1 MGVRGLTRYCRQN
14 EAKTSVEELDLH
26 DVTLA
31 VDFVGFLYYLCE
43 ELFSETNA
51 SPSWLLLGGCTLR
64 LERYVD
70 TWIKRL
76 RERKD
81 RALQKAEQIEQLGQS
96 LEKTLTINTVSSIG
110 QGQTVAV
117 ALEAAPSPQQ
127 KGKVARTLLQ
137 TNGRFPF
144 AREKLRGV
152 LKKHGIGIKTR
163 VERPMKNWAICAENA
178 GILYPTDA
186 ASQRFDP
193 LASIPGLEDKSLDDL
208 QAPARRLSYLV
219 LDTPVVEEG
228 TVRSCVQVHVA
239 PLEFLRPLISV
250 PIQGR
255 GANAVERMFRSLMCV
270 LLYGDPSGKKP
281 KAGQLAGMLGGK
293 DKKGVA
299 VKNIVYALLVL
310 WKQDRT
316 YLTNAS
322 LLDDRLLELL
332 LVASLISF
340 AVDSS
345 KRKTTDG
352 DLVVFDEQLLNM
364 EIYSVVGGYLETLKQ
379 LHQLRLL
386 LGSKLPA
393 NSGCATYFSG
403 EIFVKVC
410 HTLMQSG
417 SSSPKAGKSTKS
429 ASGLSRREVESVMEA
444 FAEISNKISFGLTTP
459 KRLGTD
465 SAVRE
470 GAGYI
475 PEPKTEPKKPVSLKG
490 MMKTL
495 PVFAHR
501 EEILENVAANQL
513 TIIQGET
520 GCGKSTSVPQF
531 LYDSWARDKAAFDRP
546 VNIYVTQPR
555 RIAAIELANTV
566 ARMREGNEF
575 HEDGQQDEDYLRHHR
590 IHGGAHYSRS
600 RGADED
606 YAPGPGRSAR
616 AQYGCGPAAAI
627 AEASAEKSSPSSR
640 DHVCHMDAQIL
651 IKYLGKA
658 LSTRLVNR
666 KPLFV
671 GSKLYP
677 VTNVYLDELA
687 NWFPD
692 LWRHCQKE
700 MVLMRDQFRL
710 LSQSHQSANS
720 ELAKKAISKI
730 HEKQLIVIE
739 KMVGLLIE
747 GQRHQTGSQS
757 QCILIFLPVGAPTR
771 GVQASR
777 WESTKIILSTN
788 IAESSVTIPDVTHV
802 INCAIEKQIEMP
814 NAGSS
819 HAEVLV
825 DTWCSRASALQR
837 SGRAGRVMPG
847 TAFHLFSETFRDLC
861 MAEYNT
867 PELLRKPLDRIILQ
881 LKGQLNQFGV
891 PSALLRQA
899 LDAPDLSHIDGAY
912 KLLAA
917 FDAIDSDE
925 EEDSRL
931 TSAELSE
938 RNEEEPPGKAQARW
952 GMWSEPLS
960 IWLFYMETMS
970 EQRVNVK
977 RNLSGVFHKLSISA
991 RRYQTLNFLISD
1003 LCTRLISLSKGKSGE
1018 FEQLLDAKAV
1028 IMLTKLDAFAS
1039 SQRVDKKLLKFAR
1052 DTVAG
1057 KRDEVRILRFL
1068 IIQNF
1073 GEHLIGSTRDKPSK
1087 FADDDLNDTDR
1098 VDLKVNR
1105 EEAAEFKSLSN
1116 RDKATLFNQLSRSAN
1131 PMDELA
1137 ALAYDENTVSIY
1149 SYSTPR
1155 NQDEDEENC
1164 FSEVTKD
1171 TVERMSFPVSL
1182 VYYIRGEKFPVNL
1195 GMRPNSEERELA
1207 FKFRVGG
1214 SNACDLTWQ
1223 QQRNNVKA
1231 STGSRSLF
1239 SLPIRPLKTKTK
1251 KGTKEP
1257 KLLAV
1262 LCYYPIML
1270 LVTAPRYANIQ
1281 LHMDPKAGEILLVK
1295 VGAQDATFPRK
1306 MALKVEALA
1315 TINAVRAALSDA
1327 LNATVGARRVCVT
1340 DLLAL
1345 SSDSVFMTK
1354 ESKANAQQC
1363 TWQRLAM
1370 NKPDKAMLEE
1380 ERRRRAS
1387 RSSIWLNFKYLW
1399 QLLTLRTLSRDAS
1412 LRRKRCGIKRLGR
1425 CALWGLPT
1433 LLVSKRNGGWQ
1444 DSMPKETEFFNA
1456 ASVVDS
1462 SPIKTAETRGR
1473 SGSTSSAR
1481 YRVSSRPTNV
1491 LVPSSTD
1498 ASDPS
1503 SRSTEPR
1510 LSALLKRMSKNSA
1523 STETSGEPKN
1533 ARFTLTTDSVS
1544 PPKGSGATVGT
1555 PKLPQKLR
1563 QHVSRLRNQF
1573 ALGSNSAST
1582 RTLSLGDRAGKA
1594 PRLSI
1599 STASINSKRF
1609 SIAAAAAIQHS
1620 RRSNQFQQLQ
1630 VPKEDEKPAELV
1642 AEVFKRLQE
1651 PELTAA
1657 NPGTFH
1663 DLLRPLQSSLSCAFL
1678 NTGWSSDEED
1688 EAEQLFRQSE
1698 RENSRMLRVCCS
1710 IDNLMLSIGDQ
1721 AQEQKQPEAIIRGAT
1736 RDLQQQQLQ
1745 NELSGGVGGK
1755 VDGKEAQYAKEFL
1768 LEINERVGK
1777 LYEFAQCVFVN
1788 EVDGLRQ
1795 RITELEE
1802 GLAAAV
1808 LKNEQLQTEM
1818 RDLRDFYEQNNAN
1831 SVDSFTASSSDSRRP
1846 VLDNHSEDPAI
1857 SALSLPEIP
1866 GVNSEAGDDEGNALK
1881 QQCHELSRLLELAKQ
1896 EIRLSH
1902 HERDVHKARV
1912 AEVSSALFHDSE
1924 LGMLRNQ
1931 LQSEKKRVRVLERE
1945 NLTLREEQVTKLQS
1959 LEALQAAS
1967 LGSPATADSPSVGR
1981 QIRPSIDAASSTVV
1995 AQQQSVELR
2004 RDSPVESTLPMSEVT
2019 IDTQENQYNFTN
2031 SGITQPGVVQ
2041 DGAQASVNWFSRI
2054 VTPPPQAGCCREEE
2068 SKARKQGN
2076 VPTLKPPMRALS
2088 ARSAEGSGSRKATS
2102 KKRRPQSAAARFLVA
2117 VEAQNL
2123 LGSRGIG
2130 GDPTLGSSISS
2141 SSAGS
2146 PVTEPVSLSLIV
2158 FHFFLERCS
2167 REQDAVHELG
2177 QFVRCLH
2184 SVRSVSYNLELFC
2197 QFLEE
2202 TCSRQELCFFL
2213 WVCQAM
2219 DDTRLGIPY
2228 DKPLPSNYE
2237 GTDKQDETPTQFIC
2251 VLKATFLAR
2260 TIFRLLHFK
2269 VLCRPSTARK
2279 SRRRG
2284 KVKRNP
2290 TKGNTNSAPVSV
2302 IAPTSPSNSPKRKPR
2317 TRLGEL
2323 SAVLMVPQ
2331 TAYATASA
2339 VNVTDTGQV
2348 EQQVIPPH
2356 IAAQTALREIIEN
2369 NQGEPISLET
2379 FNNLLLTFAIAP
2391 SPKSWQRDWGLSISL
2406 QETNLQWERDQLR
2419 ALFIHLNHQEEVQQ
2433 RASEKLAKAEAVNDK
2448 VERPKAG
2455 EGDKKRPKMKL
2466 KRGKSRD
2473 RTTEANGGR
2482 SWRRSSDITFDGL
2495 FDALQRMRWLDSSKL
2510 RVDAL
2515 MEVTGVLPTKRL
2527 QSGGSLR
2534 GVKSTTKSR
2543 ASSVAIASPM
2553 VHAIREKWRVYAR
2566 HSLTLCNNDPN
2577 VFIRRHSQRLLHYV
2591 DQELVGLVSESDN
2604 DAAVDC
2610 VREFLAFAWRV
2621 AAKRSSKNGTTV
2633 LRQTCLTEIFLVCQ
2647 ALRPCIDSMSGY
2659 HGQFAPAVD
2668 KAAGED
2674 NTGILQRRSS
2684 NEAAV
2689 MKAHFIFLRYVSNE
2703 HQPVHKRQ
2711 RGEYSHRASLS
2722 TVLRGALQLLAQVP
2736 FHRWTSMMYEL
2747 ELVHPRNLPFVRLQA
2762 LFRSVVEAS
2771 FRPDSESPKT
2781 ITRTLLEAEEI
2792 AGRPGRI
2799 MAQFC
2804 RKILAPRAFA
2814 SENPLVERNFAA
2826 KLSCPLVGRA
2836 LLEHRSFLRTIFFFY
2851 AKQDE
2856 VAADERA
2863 ALEEQALIH
2872 VLQENGGRNARAED
2886 PESSA
2891 ADVSAALLQLHPGAD
2906 FQLEKTKRSS
2916 MSFGEF
2922 QTFLTAFDLL
2932 SSKVALA
2939 DAQQVFSSVM
2949 ALDNDDTLQLEFDEF
2964 AAAIVALAVHLDPS
2978 PFSLWHQ
2985 KLDRFATKL
2994 HRVWDTQNEGVTRD

>member
-76 RERKD
+76 RERKVRLVFITDPPQCFGGESHRKGHCLQD

-152 LKKHGIGIKTR
+152 LKKHGIGIKTASR
-163 VERPMKNWAICAENA
+163 EADEELGNLVRTGEAFAVLAEDSDFLAMSGVRYIPFGKLSFYEHGQNLEQMRIRA
-178 GILYPTDA
+178 RIFSSEMVAESLGLEVKQLVDLALLCGNDFTPLLDNEFDMATMLDFPVQRMQGYLYPTDA
-186 ASQRFDP
+186 ARYVADHMPILENPVLGQIEAKKKGFLRALFEIYRFYGHTAAFLKKFPMKIESILPTKKMKLYKKLIDIYDFPPMAIDILETEARGLSQRFDP

-255 GANAVERMFRSLMCV
+255 GANAVERMFRSLMFV
-270 LLYGDPSGKKP
+270 LLYGDPSGKNP

-386 LGSKLPA
+386 LG
-393 NSGCATYFSG
+393 T
-403 EIFVKVC
+403 
-410 HTLMQSG
+410 
-417 SSSPKAGKSTKS
+417 
-429 ASGLSRREVESVMEA
+429 
-444 FAEISNKISFGLTTP
+444 

-575 HEDGQQDEDYLRHHR
+575 HEDGQVGKVIGYRIGQKHMTSSKTKITYVTTGYMVERIIHDPEALIKITHLVLDEVHERSMDVDLLLLLLKLQLKNHHLRLV
-590 IHGGAHYSRS
+590 IM
-600 RGADED
+600 
-606 YAPGPGRSAR
+606 SAT
-616 AQYGCGPAAAI
+616 
-627 AEASAEKSSPSSR
+627 
-640 DHVCHMDAQIL
+640 MDAQIL

-757 QCILIFLPVGAPTR
+757 QCILIFLP
-771 GVQASR
+771 
-777 WESTKIILSTN
+777 
-788 IAESSVTIPDVTHV
+788 
-802 INCAIEKQIEMP
+802 
-814 NAGSS
+814 
-819 HAEVLV
+819 EVLV

-931 TSAELSE
+931 TRFGSFVCHLPLSLELCRLLMTGAYTVQDKTSQGESWPLLLNIVILVAILAVPDLFVMPSFYHAHSAQSYLKEMKKNL
-938 RNEEEPPGKAQARW
+938 QAKLKLDG

-1262 LCYYPIML
+1262 YADRLFTGDETRMWCTNCTLLPPNSLCYYPIML

-1380 ERRRRAS
+1380 
-1387 RSSIWLNFKYLW
+1387 
-1399 QLLTLRTLSRDAS
+1399 
-1412 LRRKRCGIKRLGR
+1412 G
-1425 CALWGLPT
+1425 
-1433 LLVSKRNGGWQ
+1433 
-1444 DSMPKETEFFNA
+1444 ET
-1456 ASVVDS
+1456 
-1462 SPIKTAETRGR
+1462 P
-1473 SGSTSSAR
+1473 
-1481 YRVSSRPTNV
+1481 
-1491 LVPSSTD
+1491 
-1498 ASDPS
+1498 
-1503 SRSTEPR
+1503 
-1510 LSALLKRMSKNSA
+1510 
-1523 STETSGEPKN
+1523 
-1533 ARFTLTTDSVS
+1533 ARF
-1544 PPKGSGATVGT
+1544 
-1555 PKLPQKLR
+1555 
-1563 QHVSRLRNQF
+1563 
-1573 ALGSNSAST
+1573 
-1582 RTLSLGDRAGKA
+1582 
-1594 PRLSI
+1594 
-1599 STASINSKRF
+1599 
-1609 SIAAAAAIQHS
+1609 
-1620 RRSNQFQQLQ
+1620 
-1630 VPKEDEKPAELV
+1630 
-1642 AEVFKRLQE
+1642 
-1651 PELTAA
+1651 PEL
-1657 NPGTFH
+1657 
-1663 DLLRPLQSSLSCAFL
+1663 
-1678 NTGWSSDEED
+1678 
-1688 EAEQLFRQSE
+1688 
-1698 RENSRMLRVCCS
+1698 
-1710 IDNLMLSIGDQ
+1710 
-1721 AQEQKQPEAIIRGAT
+1721 
-1736 RDLQQQQLQ
+1736 
-1745 NELSGGVGGK
+1745 
-1755 VDGKEAQYAKEFL
+1755 Y
-1768 LEINERVGK
+1768 
-1777 LYEFAQCVFVN
+1777 
-1788 EVDGLRQ
+1788 
-1795 RITELEE
+1795 
-1802 GLAAAV
+1802 
-1808 LKNEQLQTEM
+1808 
-1818 RDLRDFYEQNNAN
+1818 
-1831 SVDSFTASSSDSRRP
+1831 
-1846 VLDNHSEDPAI
+1846 
-1857 SALSLPEIP
+1857 
-1866 GVNSEAGDDEGNALK
+1866 
-1881 QQCHELSRLLELAKQ
+1881 
-1896 EIRLSH
+1896 
-1902 HERDVHKARV
+1902 
-1912 AEVSSALFHDSE
+1912 
-1924 LGMLRNQ
+1924 
-1931 LQSEKKRVRVLERE
+1931 
-1945 NLTLREEQVTKLQS
+1945 
-1959 LEALQAAS
+1959 
-1967 LGSPATADSPSVGR
+1967 
-1981 QIRPSIDAASSTVV
+1981 
-1995 AQQQSVELR
+1995 
-2004 RDSPVESTLPMSEVT
+2004 
-2019 IDTQENQYNFTN
+2019 
-2031 SGITQPGVVQ
+2031 
-2041 DGAQASVNWFSRI
+2041 
-2054 VTPPPQAGCCREEE
+2054 
-2068 SKARKQGN
+2068 
-2076 VPTLKPPMRALS
+2076 
-2088 ARSAEGSGSRKATS
+2088 
-2102 KKRRPQSAAARFLVA
+2102 
-2117 VEAQNL
+2117 
-2123 LGSRGIG
+2123 
-2130 GDPTLGSSISS
+2130 
-2141 SSAGS
+2141 
-2146 PVTEPVSLSLIV
+2146 
-2158 FHFFLERCS
+2158 
-2167 REQDAVHELG
+2167 
-2177 QFVRCLH
+2177 
-2184 SVRSVSYNLELFC
+2184 
-2197 QFLEE
+2197 
-2202 TCSRQELCFFL
+2202 
-2213 WVCQAM
+2213 
-2219 DDTRLGIPY
+2219 
-2228 DKPLPSNYE
+2228 
-2237 GTDKQDETPTQFIC
+2237 
-2251 VLKATFLAR
+2251 
-2260 TIFRLLHFK
+2260 
-2269 VLCRPSTARK
+2269 
-2279 SRRRG
+2279 
-2284 KVKRNP
+2284 
-2290 TKGNTNSAPVSV
+2290 
-2302 IAPTSPSNSPKRKPR
+2302 
-2317 TRLGEL
+2317 
-2323 SAVLMVPQ
+2323 
-2331 TAYATASA
+2331 
-2339 VNVTDTGQV
+2339 
-2348 EQQVIPPH
+2348 
-2356 IAAQTALREIIEN
+2356 
-2369 NQGEPISLET
+2369 
-2379 FNNLLLTFAIAP
+2379 
-2391 SPKSWQRDWGLSISL
+2391 
-2406 QETNLQWERDQLR
+2406 
-2419 ALFIHLNHQEEVQQ
+2419 
-2433 RASEKLAKAEAVNDK
+2433 
-2448 VERPKAG
+2448 
-2455 EGDKKRPKMKL
+2455 
-2466 KRGKSRD
+2466 
-2473 RTTEANGGR
+2473 
-2482 SWRRSSDITFDGL
+2482 
-2495 FDALQRMRWLDSSKL
+2495 
-2510 RVDAL
+2510 
-2515 MEVTGVLPTKRL
+2515 
-2527 QSGGSLR
+2527 
-2534 GVKSTTKSR
+2534 
-2543 ASSVAIASPM
+2543 
-2553 VHAIREKWRVYAR
+2553 
-2566 HSLTLCNNDPN
+2566 
-2577 VFIRRHSQRLLHYV
+2577 
-2591 DQELVGLVSESDN
+2591 
-2604 DAAVDC
+2604 
-2610 VREFLAFAWRV
+2610 
-2621 AAKRSSKNGTTV
+2621 
-2633 LRQTCLTEIFLVCQ
+2633 
-2647 ALRPCIDSMSGY
+2647 
-2659 HGQFAPAVD
+2659 
-2668 KAAGED
+2668 
-2674 NTGILQRRSS
+2674 
-2684 NEAAV
+2684 
-2689 MKAHFIFLRYVSNE
+2689 
-2703 HQPVHKRQ
+2703 
-2711 RGEYSHRASLS
+2711 
-2722 TVLRGALQLLAQVP
+2722 
-2736 FHRWTSMMYEL
+2736 
-2747 ELVHPRNLPFVRLQA
+2747 
-2762 LFRSVVEAS
+2762 
-2771 FRPDSESPKT
+2771 
-2781 ITRTLLEAEEI
+2781 
-2792 AGRPGRI
+2792 
-2799 MAQFC
+2799 MA
-2804 RKILAPRAFA
+2804 
-2814 SENPLVERNFAA
+2814 
-2826 KLSCPLVGRA
+2826 
-2836 LLEHRSFLRTIFFFY
+2836 
-2851 AKQDE
+2851 
-2856 VAADERA
+2856 
-2863 ALEEQALIH
+2863 
-2872 VLQENGGRNARAED
+2872 
-2886 PESSA
+2886 
-2891 ADVSAALLQLHPGAD
+2891 
-2906 FQLEKTKRSS
+2906 
-2916 MSFGEF
+2916 
-2922 QTFLTAFDLL
+2922 
-2932 SSKVALA
+2932 
-2939 DAQQVFSSVM
+2939 
-2949 ALDNDDTLQLEFDEF
+2949 
-2964 AAAIVALAVHLDPS
+2964 
-2978 PFSLWHQ
+2978 
-2985 KLDRFATKL
+2985 
-2994 HRVWDTQNEGVTRD
+2994 